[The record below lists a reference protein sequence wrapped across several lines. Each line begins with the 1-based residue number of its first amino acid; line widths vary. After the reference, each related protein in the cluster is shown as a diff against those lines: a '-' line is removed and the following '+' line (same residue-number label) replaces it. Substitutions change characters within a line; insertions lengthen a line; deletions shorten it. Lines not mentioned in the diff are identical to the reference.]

1 MISIARSLSYVSYAG
16 RSSWLKLRKNK
27 VLFVNLCR
35 CMRKKLP
42 TEKTTVKV
50 REEMDRLW
58 QLLQTTLIPVLLLIR
73 KHLDPFN
80 DIAFRGMSFASEE
93 HLFQFCTNLSCSLY
107 LEGIQSW
114 TSNLQIAIK
123 FSEPNKGK
131 QTSSDLL
138 WLLLKKRGYADYT
151 TTEHGLNLVFPN
163 ATIVDVTPLTYV
175 AEESEL

>member
-1 MISIARSLSYVSYAG
+1 MNFQFWMENPQKKKLSL
-16 RSSWLKLRKNK
+16 LKLKCKACYEHKTLLSAVFSKNK

-138 WLLLKKRGYADYT
+138 WLLLKKRGYADY
-151 TTEHGLNLVFPN
+151 
-163 ATIVDVTPLTYV
+163 
-175 AEESEL
+175 S